1 MLKRISSSDLRTQI
15 RQVLNAVSYGQDQY
29 VVEKFGEPAAVIINM
44 DDFQLLESARSSQ
57 SANRLEVLLQ
67 DMRERS
73 DGIDESELVRMIEE
87 ARTAYVASVA
97 PASTDIPAAET
108 TDD

>member
-44 DDFQLLESARSSQ
+44 DDFQLLESVRSSQ